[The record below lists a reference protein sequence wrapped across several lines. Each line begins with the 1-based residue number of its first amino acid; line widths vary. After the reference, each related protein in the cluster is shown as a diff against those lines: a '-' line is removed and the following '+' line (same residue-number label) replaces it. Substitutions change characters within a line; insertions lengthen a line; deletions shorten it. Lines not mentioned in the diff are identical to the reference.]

1 MDWQGR
7 KPEDWIGKTIVSQY
21 GLVCEVT
28 GADEVDGKIM
38 LCCLARYKSK
48 VWNWTTDTVSLVT
61 KAGEMLDANGEI
73 FGKLREDNHWE
84 LYDDEECRVI
94 SQGDINME
102 FMSP

>member
-1 MDWQGR
+1 MDWVDR

-28 GADEVDGKIM
+28 GAREVDGKIM

-73 FGKLREDNHWE
+73 FGKIRGDHWD
-84 LYDDEECRVI
+84 LYPDEECRVI